1 MSADE
6 LERVREAA
14 RRLRDA
20 SKKEAK
26 ARGDLY
32 AAIKKAHRGD
42 ASLRQIARAAGLSHA
57 RVQQILHDGR

>member
-1 MSADE
+1 VSTDE
-6 LERVREAA
+6 LERVSEAA

-26 ARGDLY
+26 ARHELY
-32 AAIKKAHRGD
+32 AAIKKAHRAN
-42 ASLRQIARAAGLSHA
+42 ASLREIARAAGLSHA